1 MQPIENGRYFV
12 FECFWAHELSF
23 QIINA
28 SALQNPVDESESWA
42 VLFPIC
48 ASALMCACVRER
60 ESPFLKKIVACFH
73 LLSTSI

>member
-12 FECFWAHELSF
+12 FECICAHELSF

-28 SALQNPVDESESWA
+28 SALQNPVDETESWA

-60 ESPFLKKIVACFH
+60 RVIFKKNKNK
-73 LLSTSI
+73 